1 MESGSSSR
9 LSAKTLTELNEQV
22 TRILKSCEGQWL
34 ELHLFKQVYK
44 KTFWK
49 NFDAH
54 YRQLKSKKLKDV
66 MKCLDSVTVLEQSD
80 IIKIILKDKVED
92 SSMSPGH
99 VTSVSRTDIAEE
111 SISLVSTTHS
121 PPLSPFPSASF
132 QGQYS
137 TELC

>member
-1 MESGSSSR
+1 MASGSLSR
-9 LSAKTLTELNEQV
+9 LSAEKLTELNEQV

-44 KTFWK
+44 KTFGK
-49 NFDAH
+49 NFEAH
-54 YRQLKSKKLKDV
+54 YRQLQSKKLKDV

-80 IIKIILKDKVED
+80 IVKIVLKDQVED

-99 VTSVSRTDIAEE
+99 VTSVSSTDIEEE
-111 SISLVSTTHS
+111 SISSVYTTHS
-121 PPLSPFPSASF
+121 PPLPPFSPASF